1 MLTSRL
7 ALFFGAIVGLT
18 ASQIPEYAQQYRQR
32 LGGAIDE
39 LQQIVAEFDAD
50 SARIGLSEREGIARL
65 TGNSD
70 EFVRARGLQM
80 NEITQRLQRLS
91 SAKAAMAQAGSLGRL
106 VALATD
112 FDPLIARRA
121 YASYEPAVP
130 VTSEGFILGGV
141 GLVSGYALFQALA
154 ARFRRLGQ
162 RNFGRRSRK
171 LA

>member
-7 ALFFGAIVGLT
+7 ALFFGALMGLT

-39 LQQIVAEFDAD
+39 LQSIVAEFDAD
-50 SARIGLSEREGIARL
+50 SARNGLSEEQGIARL
-65 TGNSD
+65 SGDSD
-70 EFVRARGLQM
+70 EFVQERGLQM
-80 NEITQRLQRLS
+80 NEIVRRLQKLS
-91 SAKAAMAQAGSLGRL
+91 SQNAAMAQAGPLGRL

-130 VTSEGFILGGV
+130 VTSEGFVLGGV
-141 GLVSGYALFQALA
+141 GLVGGFALFHALA
-154 ARFRRLGQ
+154 APFRRLGRQ
-162 RNFGRRSRK
+162 RRKPATQRR
-171 LA
+171 